1 MKVLGYTTFKE
12 GSVGKIRLG
21 DESKRVVVVDARPTC
36 FGKVQFTV
44 EHTAISK
51 GRPLHRG
58 EYKFLA
64 THRFSELG
72 LPDMVTNVVFMT
84 QDGQLYERRYF
95 FTLAA
100 KNGFD
105 LWTAYIAFRREEITK
120 EEFLS
125 MVEVFCTCMMVRL
138 NRHYDEFMRK
148 VRKIKG
154 FEWRSFFDEKIIKRE
169 EEKDEH
175 NELMWESCERIGSAA
190 FTYGT

>member
-21 DESKRVVVVDARPTC
+21 NESKKVVVVDARLTC
-36 FGKVQFTV
+36 LGKVQFTV
-44 EHTAISK
+44 EHTAISE

-72 LPDMVTNVVFMT
+72 LPDMVTNVIFMT
-84 QDGQLYERRYF
+84 QDGQLYERRYV

-105 LWTAYIAFRREEITK
+105 LWVGKIPWRRKWRPTPV
-120 EEFLS
+120 FLS
-125 MVEVFCTCMMVRL
+125 
-138 NRHYDEFMRK
+138 
-148 VRKIKG
+148 G
-154 FEWRSFFDEKIIKRE
+154 
-169 EEKDEH
+169 
-175 NELMWESCERIGSAA
+175 
-190 FTYGT
+190 

>member
-1 MKVLGYTTFKE
+1 MKVLGYTTFNE

-21 DESKRVVVVDARPTC
+21 NESKNVVVVDARPTC

-105 LWTAYIAFRREEITK
+105 LWTSYVAFRREAITK

-125 MVEVFCTCMMVRL
+125 MVEVLCACTMVRL
-138 NRHYDEFMRK
+138 NRHYDEFMPK

-175 NELMWESCERIGSAA
+175 NEMMWESCERIGSAA
-190 FTYGT
+190 FTYGS

>member
-21 DESKRVVVVDARPTC
+21 DESKKVVVVNARPTC
-36 FGKVQFTV
+36 LGKVQFTV

-72 LPDMVTNVVFMT
+72 LPDMVTNVIFMT
-84 QDGQLYERRYF
+84 QEGLIFERRQS

-100 KNGFD
+100 KEGFD
-105 LWTAYIAFRREEITK
+105 LWTAYIALRREQITK

-125 MVEVFCTCMMVRL
+125 MVDVTCTYKLVRVR
-138 NRHYDEFMRK
+138 RHPDDFMSQ
-148 VRKIKG
+148 VRKIEG
-154 FEWRSFFDEKIIKRE
+154 FEWRNFFDEKIIKRE

-175 NELMWESCERIGSAA
+175 YRVMGESCERMGSAA